1 MLCSKFLQHKQ
12 NHLKYAGLCL
22 LEEVFKRSPP
32 LLSSSQETCLRL
44 CLGNKNHLKYA
55 GLCLLEE
62 VFKRSPSLLSSSQ
75 EACLRLCL
83 GNKNHLKYRM
93 PASASWRRYS
103 RGLLHSSHPAKSHAS
118 GSV

>member
-44 CLGNKNHLKYA
+44 CLGNKNQ
-55 GLCLLEE
+55 
-62 VFKRSPSLLSSSQ
+62 LSI
-75 EACLRLCL
+75 L
-83 GNKNHLKYRM
+83 
-93 PASASWRRYS
+93 ASASWRRYS
-103 RGLLHSSHPAKSHAS
+103 RGLLCSSHPAKRPAS